1 MVLME
6 LFEKTVHQSF
16 LRSKDVRWVV
26 LGVIE
31 HILHERYDEL
41 VNILDI

>member
-6 LFEKTVHQSF
+6 LFEKTVRQSF
-16 LRSKDVRWVV
+16 LGRKDVLWVV

-31 HILHERYDEL
+31 HKLHEKYDEL